1 MLVAAPLETRGGLLD
16 SSQACRTRSAP
27 GQGGGGPWVEFA
39 WSVSH
44 AQGSAKNATPVK
56 TRGRLPRDLE
66 SSSDVF
72 QSLSRVRLSATPWT
86 TAHQASLPITHSWSL
101 L

>member
-1 MLVAAPLETRGGLLD
+1 MLVAAPLETRGRLLD

-44 AQGSAKNATPVK
+44 AHGSAKNATPVK

-66 SSSDVF
+66 
-72 QSLSRVRLSATPWT
+72 
-86 TAHQASLPITHSWSL
+86 
-101 L
+101 